1 MNDESKTIADLL
13 KAIDDKTVDR
23 AEVMP
28 MLQSIERNTSA
39 NTGKAIATAVGTAVT
54 KAMEKTVGSKKV
66 APEPAKAK
74 ATSKAASVA
83 PAVAAVAQALCA
95 NIAET
100 FTSLLITV
108 EGGEVLHYGSS
119 NY

>member
-1 MNDESKTIADLL
+1 M
-13 KAIDDKTVDR
+13 
-23 AEVMP
+23 
-28 MLQSIERNTSA
+28 
-39 NTGKAIATAVGTAVT
+39 
-54 KAMEKTVGSKKV
+54 
-66 APEPAKAK
+66 
-74 ATSKAASVA
+74 ATSTTVQDGKPPLREKGSAYSH
-83 PAVAAVAQALCA
+83 PTDLQNAQSLCA